1 MNAGGLLISELSYG
15 ILGAL
20 VLGWMTTWNLGF
32 LLGYVARCEIMPG
45 EKMDGPFELAPC
57 CCMEALVLG
66 FGARHLELGFACPPA
81 LLRFVR

>member
-45 EKMDGPFELAPC
+45 ENGRSFERAPC

-66 FGARHLELGFACPPA
+66 FGGTWNLDLLAPPPCCD
-81 LLRFVR
+81 L